1 MGGGSKGTGWG
12 PNFKKFVNSSN
23 EWKKRHK
30 CLILMLNLKVSKQTR
45 SFRILQKGT
54 LQKSHVILN
63 QKKNI
68 T

>member
-1 MGGGSKGTGWG
+1 MGEGSKGTGGG

-45 SFRILQKGT
+45 GEASKN
-54 LQKSHVILN
+54 KAVI
-63 QKKNI
+63 KRVSKI
-68 T
+68 SII